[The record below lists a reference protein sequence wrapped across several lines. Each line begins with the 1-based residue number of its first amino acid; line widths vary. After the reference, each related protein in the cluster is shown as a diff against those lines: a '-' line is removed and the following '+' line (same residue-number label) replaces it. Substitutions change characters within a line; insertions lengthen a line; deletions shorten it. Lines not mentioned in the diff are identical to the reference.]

1 MNICISKLNFQWI
14 FETLFSMIDM
24 FIVYISDPRQYV
36 LISYIYI
43 QYIEYE
49 PKVESYQILKKIFYN
64 YIIYIFHRQCMIYN
78 VNDKRYNN
86 I

>member
-1 MNICISKLNFQWI
+1 MDIWNFVFNDWHVHCVYFGSEISTYLYHI
-14 FETLFSMIDM
+14 
-24 FIVYISDPRQYV
+24 
-36 LISYIYI
+36 YIYI

>member
-1 MNICISKLNFQWI
+1 MDIWNFVFNDWHVHCVY
-14 FETLFSMIDM
+14 FGSET
-24 FIVYISDPRQYV
+24 VRTYIIY
-36 LISYIYI
+36 IYIYI

>member
-1 MNICISKLNFQWI
+1 M
-14 FETLFSMIDM
+14 
-24 FIVYISDPRQYV
+24 
-36 LISYIYI
+36 
-43 QYIEYE
+43 EYE